1 MEDFFCTE
9 PSQMYYNI
17 LAERTKYFKE
27 SKEGVAVMCK
37 AMEDMWEQA
46 LKEGREENSRE
57 TAKKLLEKGK
67 LTIEEIA
74 ECCGLTEEEVKT
86 LQ

>member
-9 PSQMYYNI
+9 PSKMYYNI

-37 AMEDMWEQA
+37 VMEDMWEQA
-46 LKEGREENSRE
+46 LKEGFEEG
-57 TAKKLLEKGK
+57 AY
-67 LTIEEIA
+67 
-74 ECCGLTEEEVKT
+74 
-86 LQ
+86 